1 MRYVLACNINGEAA
15 KLNAKLASELK
26 YKFNAGRSKLGA
38 HFTIKAPFE
47 TDEKNILSLK
57 STLEKF
63 KDNFKSYDME
73 VKGYSNFR
81 EDVIYMPVTL
91 SKEAKEVH
99 DKLIDELKKLDWLE
113 WKRNEG
119 KEKVFHCT
127 IVSKRVKEN
136 FKEMMDYVNKYKCNF
151 KCSFDN
157 ITLYRWDKNTWVL
170 EENYKLI

>member
-1 MRYVLACNINGEAA
+1 MRYVLVCNINGEAA

-26 YKFNAGRSKLGA
+26 YRFNAGRSKLGA

-47 TDEKNILSLK
+47 TDEKNIVSLK
-57 STLEKF
+57 GTLEKF
-63 KDNFKSYDME
+63 KDKFKSYDMKVE
-73 VKGYSNFR
+73 GYSNFR

-99 DKLIDELKKLDWLE
+99 DKLMYELKKLDWLE

-136 FKEMMDYVNKYKCNF
+136 FKEMMDYVNKYKCDF

-170 EENYKLI
+170 EENYKL